1 MAKGHTDLQEAL
13 SEGAAPAL
21 DQSEIFFSLDLW
33 NLWTLECWDWLG
45 SFTILT
51 SLSVSVR
58 IDASGLT

>member
-45 SFTILT
+45 SLELLQF
-51 SLSVSVR
+51 
-58 IDASGLT
+58 